1 MISTKTKKLYVRNLP
16 IGGGAPVSVQ
26 SMVNVPAFDTPRII
40 DQIHALAAAGCELI
54 RVAVP
59 NHEASIRL
67 GKIVE
72 SSLIPVCADIHFD
85 WRLAMDSLAQGVDK
99 LRLNPGNLQK
109 KDRLKEITS
118 LALERKVPIRIGVNS
133 GSLDK
138 KLLKKYGSVTA
149 EALFESAVNEVEAFE
164 KLGFFDIVISVK
176 TFSIPTLLRV
186 NRMLSEKFEYPLHLG
201 VTEAGTILPGTVRS
215 AVGISNLLAQGIGDT
230 IRVSLTADPINE
242 VKAGWE
248 ILKALDLRQR
258 GATVISCPG
267 CGRTGIDIYTL
278 ADRVN
283 AELSNCD
290 KNITVAVMGCVVNGP
305 GEARNADV
313 GCAGGKGEGIIFK
326 KGEIVKKV
334 AEEDLFP
341 ALINEINMLINDKEN

>member
-1 MISTKTKKLYVRNLP
+1 MTGNTKKLYVRNLA
-16 IGGGAPVSVQ
+16 IGGGAPISIQ
-26 SMVNVPAFDTPRII
+26 SMVNVPAFDTSKII
-40 DQIHALAAAGCELI
+40 EQIHKLSDAGCELI

-59 NHEASIRL
+59 DNSSAKQL
-67 GKIVE
+67 GKIIE
-72 SSLIPVCADIHFD
+72 ASPIPVCADIHFD
-85 WRLAMDSLAQGVDK
+85 WKLAMESLEQGVDK

-109 KDRLKEITS
+109 KDKLKDITS

-138 KLLKKYGSVTA
+138 KLLKKYGNVTA
-149 EALFESAVNEVEAFE
+149 AALFESALNEVEAFE
-164 KLGFFDIVISVK
+164 KLGFFNIVISVK
-176 TFSIPTLLRV
+176 TFSVPILIKV
-186 NRMLSEKFEYPLHLG
+186 NKMLSEKFDYPLHLG
-201 VTEAGTILPGTVRS
+201 VTEAGTLFSGVIRS

-230 IRVSLTADPINE
+230 IRVSLTADPLDE

-248 ILKALDLRQR
+248 ILKALGLRSR

-267 CGRTGIDIYTL
+267 CGRTGIDIYAL
-278 ADRVN
+278 AEKVN
-283 AELSNCD
+283 TELTNCK

-313 GCAGGKGEGIIFK
+313 GCAGGKGEGIVFK

-334 AEEDLFP
+334 PESELFTT
-341 ALINEINMLINDKEN
+341 LMQEIELL